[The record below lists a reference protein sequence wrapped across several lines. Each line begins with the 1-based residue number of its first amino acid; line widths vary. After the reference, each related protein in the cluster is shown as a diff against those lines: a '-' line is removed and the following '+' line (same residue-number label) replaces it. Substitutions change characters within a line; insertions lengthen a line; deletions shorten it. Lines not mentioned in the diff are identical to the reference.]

1 VRITREEKRW
11 QREAQKPIA
20 CHSEFQCAA
29 ERELR
34 CKQKSGN
41 PRILDIRALA
51 KETEGMSE
59 KFCAVWAFGFRKK
72 MHLDFPRKREKF
84 VRAKR

>member
-1 VRITREEKRW
+1 M
-11 QREAQKPIA
+11 
-20 CHSEFQCAA
+20 AA
-29 ERELR
+29 ERKTSMR
-34 CKQKSGN
+34 QKNGN

-59 KFCAVWAFGFRKK
+59 KFCGVWAFRFRK
-72 MHLDFPRKREKF
+72 KF